1 MTFNLE
7 IKDDKLNID
16 LSSLKV
22 TQGDQVVLNI
32 LTSDKE
38 GVFHLHGYGLATR
51 VEPEKSGTITSSF
64 WVC

>member
-1 MTFNLE
+1 MK
-7 IKDDKLNID
+7 IY
-16 LSSLKV
+16 
-22 TQGDQVVLNI
+22 I
-32 LTSDKE
+32 LTSDKK